1 MWVMGMGSLI
11 FTWRAVWLQCRLG
24 QEVWS
29 CHVNL
34 WEILLSISL
43 LSPVSPR
50 INKLLWYLITPKH
63 VAVDGHWTCESYY
76 SSVDCHYRSH
86 NSVFFKFS
94 VFWGFLFIFSLV
106 WASLISKSLTILSGD
121 VNCKYGEVLNTY
133 EGIIWMNFL
142 LFTTVARQ

>member
-1 MWVMGMGSLI
+1 
-11 FTWRAVWLQCRLG
+11 
-24 QEVWS
+24 
-29 CHVNL
+29 
-34 WEILLSISL
+34 LLSISL

-50 INKLLWYLITPKH
+50 INKLLWHLITPKD

-86 NSVFFKFS
+86 NLVLFKFS

-106 WASLISKSLTILSGD
+106 WANLISKSLTILSGD
-121 VNCKYGEVLNTY
+121 MHCNYGKVLNTY
-133 EGIIWMNFL
+133 EGIIFMDFF